1 MVYVFNP
8 DNSSV
13 YVMDIFISATD
24 IHEDMI
30 DNRHYT
36 SPILHDVSL
45 NEILP
50 FLHMMCG
57 MHYIR
62 FKLIAPPLSKLHS
75 LYYDSCLENP
85 VLNPIHTN
93 NSLQQWHRN
102 ITHHILFFKRVGNMN
117 DPYKRL
123 FLKLQFAKKDLDVTN
138 LDNILNMNMS
148 YTRFIHINGS
158 YKYCFCMDITIYKFL
173 DRRFIYRQFN

>member
-13 YVMDIFISATD
+13 YVMDIFISAPD

-50 FLHMMCG
+50 FLHMLCG

-93 NSLQQWHRN
+93 NSL
-102 ITHHILFFKRVGNMN
+102 
-117 DPYKRL
+117 
-123 FLKLQFAKKDLDVTN
+123 
-138 LDNILNMNMS
+138 
-148 YTRFIHINGS
+148 
-158 YKYCFCMDITIYKFL
+158 
-173 DRRFIYRQFN
+173 